1 MCSIKEDDK
10 FETRVPVS
18 VCFRQSV
25 VSELISVNKHIVKKD
40 GKTSGEGEREV
51 VVKKRKEI
59 ENPKNRKR
67 ADKKLE
73 NNIHMPCRVRRKTEL
88 TKSNVLKRF

>member
-51 VVKKRKEI
+51 IVKKRKEI
-59 ENPKNRKR
+59 ENPKNRMR

-73 NNIHMPCRVRRKTEL
+73 KQHTHAMQSQKKNRANK
-88 TKSNVLKRF
+88 K